1 MQGGPSGIG
10 SRSGL
15 GSNKE
20 CTVTVVAGTVIAQS
34 NFLESHTKPVLSL
47 SKESHLKRLVRRGF
61 EGLFAKA

>member
-20 CTVTVVAGTVIAQS
+20 CAVTVVAGTVIAQS
-34 NFLESHTKPVLSL
+34 NFLESHTKVSP
-47 SKESHLKRLVRRGF
+47 ERLVQRGF
-61 EGLFAKA
+61 KGLFAKA